1 MVLWT
6 AGVCTSAHINPSECE
21 TGKETQSR
29 ELLHIQIGTGNL
41 WGRNQAGWWWGR
53 DAENQLPLTSASHIY
68 SDSSHTLHAHKRR
81 YCRSIFIHFF
91 FFLKT
96 CFGACQ
102 PVKKGT
108 EAVQFFHHNI
118 QHSTLRLRHA
128 HEYSCS
134 VPSAL
139 RQSIF
144 LQYVCDKWLVKSH

>member
-6 AGVCTSAHINPSECE
+6 AGVCTILTPQNVKQVKRLRVASHSDWHRKSVS
-21 TGKETQSR
+21 T
-29 ELLHIQIGTGNL
+29 
-41 WGRNQAGWWWGR
+41 NQVEWLFTERWWGR
-53 DAENQLPLTSASHIY
+53 DAENHLPLTSASHIY
-68 SDSSHTLHAHKRR
+68 SDSSHARHAHKLRD
-81 YCRSIFIHFF
+81 CRSIFIHF
-91 FFLKT
+91 LKKT

-118 QHSTLRLRHA
+118 QHATLRLRHA

-144 LQYVCDKWLVKSH
+144 LQYVCDKWLVKPH